1 MFLNLLHQTKLL
13 DQMDFSVSGML
24 VYYVNSK
31 LLVSQGNFMNC
42 SKTTNLTE
50 DDV

>member
-13 DQMDFSVSGML
+13 DQMDLSVSGML
-24 VYYVNSK
+24 VYYVNWK
-31 LLVSQGNFMNC
+31 LLVSLGNFLNG

-50 DDV
+50 DNV